1 MDSLTRKSTN
11 VPMYYRW
18 NRKMGASVSRIE
30 AGAAGSSVQGQS
42 WDRETLL
49 Q

>member
-18 NRKMGASVSRIE
+18 NRKMGSSVSRIE

-42 WDRETLL
+42 WGRETLL